1 MIIRID
7 EKMAETIIEGLE
19 WISED
24 IENFHLDSAEYAD
37 DPEAE
42 YDRLL
47 AKEAAFDQAAA
58 TIIKAILRK
67 TKAKAKAKA

>member
-7 EKMAETIIEGLE
+7 EKMAKTIIEGLE

-24 IENFHLDSAEYAD
+24 IESFHLDSAEYAD

-58 TIIKAILRK
+58 TIKVLLRK
-67 TKAKAKAKA
+67 AKAEAKAKA